1 MMKSLVNPDCR
12 RSRRALRQT
21 VLGTGCVLLL
31 VPVVV
36 TQAAPLPP
44 ARPLPDTG
52 VVLGSQTS
60 ANQNTPAAHHGG
72 RRATPL
78 RRPELRSTMPKAQT
92 SLSGL
97 HLSMQGFRIEGNV
110 KVSEEGLKGAM
121 APWLDRELS
130 FPEFEQAVHA
140 VADYLRT
147 NGHPKVQVRISRAM
161 MKEGH
166 MAVAIEG
173 LTPRSADYA
182 EVPVVEPRIQ
192 VNRFEVSGASLLD
205 ADEIRAAV
213 APWEGREL
221 TVAEMQQPAEAIA
234 GLIRA
239 KGYSLAQAFL
249 PPQRVDG
256 GTLEI
261 RVQEGVVDGS
271 AGINGIVT
279 SGAEKR
285 IKPEVLAKV
294 LAAGAPAGQP
304 LKAEALEQSLLVAND
319 LPGIKKVKANLA
331 PGSQPGTTQVEA
343 EVEEGRLFS
352 GSVWADNYGNRY
364 TGEARL
370 NVAANLNSPSGHG
383 EQWSLTGSRSSG
395 MTSGRFGLTVPV
407 GVRGGRLG
415 ASYSEVTM
423 DFSGQSIPVNLDGR
437 ARVAS
442 IFGSYPL
449 HRSATS
455 SVFLSGSYDSKH
467 LIHNVEGSTD
477 SDRQIDLFTAG
488 LVGDGLDRFGG
499 TYNWGLSLA
508 TGNVDLSGNAGNA
521 LRDSISAATDG
532 HFTKTNYSLARLAPI
547 GAAGSPWNWYASLSG
562 QFASKNLDSAE
573 KFQLGGPNGVRAYPV
588 GEAFG
593 DSGYLASLEIRRSL
607 GETALGEATLLGF
620 FDIGG
625 ITQYHDTWSGWS
637 AGDRPNSY
645 TLKGAGFG
653 ASLVKTDKGSLKAF
667 VAKKIGSNPNPTIT
681 NTDSD
686 GTDKS
691 ARIWIMGTIS
701 F

>member
-1 MMKSLVNPDCR
+1 
-12 RSRRALRQT
+12 
-21 VLGTGCVLLL
+21 
-31 VPVVV
+31 
-36 TQAAPLPP
+36 
-44 ARPLPDTG
+44 
-52 VVLGSQTS
+52 
-60 ANQNTPAAHHGG
+60 
-72 RRATPL
+72 
-78 RRPELRSTMPKAQT
+78 MPKAQT
-92 SLSGL
+92 SLAGL
-97 HLSMQGFRIEGNV
+97 RLSMQGFRIEGDV
-110 KVSEEGLKGAM
+110 LVSEEGLNQAM

-130 FPEFEQAVHA
+130 FPEFEKAVHA
-140 VADYLRT
+140 VGDYLRS

-161 MKEGH
+161 MKEGR

-182 EVPVVEPRIQ
+182 AVPVVEPRIQ
-192 VNRFEVSGASLLD
+192 VNRFEVSGVSLLD

-239 KGYSLAQAFL
+239 KGYPLTQAFL

-279 SGAEKR
+279 SGAGKR
-285 IKPEVLAKV
+285 IKPEVLTKV
-294 LAAGAPAGQP
+294 LAEGAPAGQP

-319 LPGIKKVKANLA
+319 LPGVKKVKVNLA
-331 PGSQPGTTQVEA
+331 PGSQPGSTQVEA
-343 EVEEGRLFS
+343 QVEESALFS

-383 EQWSLTGSRSSG
+383 EQWSLTGSLSSG
-395 MTSGRFGLTVPV
+395 MTSGRLGLTVPV

-423 DFSGQSIPVNLDGR
+423 DFSGQAIPVNLDGK

-455 SVFLSGSYDSKH
+455 SVFLSGSFDSKH
-467 LIHNVEGSTD
+467 LIHNLEGSTD
-477 SDRQIDLFTAG
+477 SDRQIDLFTVG

-499 TYNWGLSLA
+499 TYNWERSLA
-508 TGNVDLSGNAGNA
+508 SGKVDLSGNAANA

-532 HFTKTNYSLARLAPI
+532 QFTKTNYSLARLAPL
-547 GAAGSPWNWYASLSG
+547 GTAGSPWNWYASLSG

-620 FDIGG
+620 FDKGR
-625 ITQYHDTWSGWS
+625 ITQYHNTWDGWS
-637 AGDRPNSY
+637 ATNRPNSY
-645 TLKGAGFG
+645 TLKGYGIG
-653 ASLVKTDKGSLKAF
+653 ASLLKTDTASLKAV
-667 VAKKIGSNPNPTIT
+667 VAKKIGTNPNQTIN

-691 ARIWIMGTIS
+691 ARIWIMGTVS